1 MNGIGIKSLENFP
14 ELENLQILELNNNHL
29 NGDDLK
35 NLVSLFPNLYKIKLE
50 KNKIESLENFKEF
63 SKSKLKKIN
72 LLDNPVC
79 QNEDYKQK
87 LFEMIP
93 NLMSVDGID
102 REGNEIESTN
112 YGEEENEEDEFEGV
126 DFEGEEDEEEE
137 NEDDEE
143 NEGNDDDEEDE
154 GKPKKKNLH

>member
-93 NLMSVDGID
+93 SLMSVDGID
-102 REGNEIESTN
+102 REGNEVESTL
-112 YGEEENEEDEFEGV
+112 Y
-126 DFEGEEDEEEE
+126 GEEDEEADDLDYEE
-137 NEDDEE
+137 GEGEEEGDLSEEDEEGEDNGEEDDEDD
-143 NEGNDDDEEDE
+143 DDDE
-154 GKPKKKNLH
+154 KLFLA